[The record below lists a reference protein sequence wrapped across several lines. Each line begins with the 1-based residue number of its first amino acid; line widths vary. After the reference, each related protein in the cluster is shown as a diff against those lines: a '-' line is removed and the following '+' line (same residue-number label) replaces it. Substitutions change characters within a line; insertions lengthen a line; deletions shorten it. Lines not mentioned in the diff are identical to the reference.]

1 MIMRDW
7 DWNLFRQKVPLQ
19 LLTEIPTGLGYKPTS
34 YRVGLERTRELEDQR
49 ELERLERTRED
60 DFTK

>member
-1 MIMRDW
+1 MRDW

-34 YRVGLERTRELEDQR
+34 YR